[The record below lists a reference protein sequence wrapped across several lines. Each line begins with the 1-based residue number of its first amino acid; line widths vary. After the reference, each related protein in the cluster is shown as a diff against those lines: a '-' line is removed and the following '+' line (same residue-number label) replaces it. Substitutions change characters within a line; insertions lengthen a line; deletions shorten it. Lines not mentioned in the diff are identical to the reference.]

1 MASRTDHSLICHLFP
16 LYSDLYLI
24 EVRQFSNFS
33 KATIYMDPLY
43 WSMILVALGVGV
55 VLLELFVPS
64 AGVLGIV
71 AAILFI
77 SGIATGYFHSVWLG
91 TTMLGL
97 IACCLPLLFML
108 MVKIWPSTPL
118 GRRILI
124 GRMKEEEV
132 MPVGEEYEHEKLIGQ
147 KGIAK
152 TKMLPSGM
160 IKIGDQT
167 YDAVSDGFA
176 IEAGTEIKV
185 VAIKMNRILVQPIDP
200 KTDVADFSNDDL
212 LSQPFEELG
221 IDPIDPLEQ

>member
-1 MASRTDHSLICHLFP
+1 
-16 LYSDLYLI
+16 
-24 EVRQFSNFS
+24 
-33 KATIYMDPLY
+33 MDPLY
-43 WSMILVALGVGV
+43 WSMILVALGFGV

-77 SGIATGYFHSVWLG
+77 SGIVTGFLHSMWLG
-91 TTMLGL
+91 ATMLGL
-97 IACCLPLLFML
+97 IACCLPLLFMA
-108 MVKIWPSTPL
+108 MVKVWPHTPL

-132 MPVGEEYEHEKLIGQ
+132 LPVGEDYEHEKLIGQ

-160 IKIGDQT
+160 IKIGDRS

-176 IEAGTEIKV
+176 IEAGSEIEV
-185 VAIKMNRILVQPIDP
+185 VAIKMNRILVQPVDP
-200 KTDVADFSNDDL
+200 KNDEPDFSNDDI
-212 LSQPFEELG
+212 LSQPFEDLG
-221 IDPIDPLEQ
+221 IEPIEPLE